1 MLRKRFGLTVLGLRP
16 FLPLRQ
22 GLLRSEGRLRRRLG
36 LELVSQRAQLSD
48 GLFRG
53 GGIGRGLGLEWG
65 LCRSR
70 TLVLYNQCTRSFSI
84 IDGRWL

>member
-1 MLRKRFGLTVLGLRP
+1 MLRKRFGSTVLGLRP

-22 GLLRSEGRLRRRLG
+22 GLLRSGGRLRRRLG
-36 LELVSQRAQLSD
+36 LELVSQRVRLFG
-48 GLFRG
+48 GLFPG
-53 GGIGRGLGLEWG
+53 GGIGRGLGLGWG

-70 TLVLYNQCTRSFSI
+70 TLVLYSQCTRNFSI